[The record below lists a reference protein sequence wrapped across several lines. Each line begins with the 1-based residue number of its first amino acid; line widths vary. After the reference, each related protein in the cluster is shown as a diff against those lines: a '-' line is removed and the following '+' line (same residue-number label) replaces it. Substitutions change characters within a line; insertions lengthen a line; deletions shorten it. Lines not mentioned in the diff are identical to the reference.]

1 MNKKYKFLMGI
12 KIVFGIT
19 AFVLLFGFG
28 TMHLWNWLVPSL
40 FHGPIITFVQAI
52 GLLILS
58 KILFGGFGGRHGR
71 GGHCGPG
78 GRRNWKYKMQERFSN
93 MTPEEKEKFKQRFK
107 DRCGSKYWMN
117 QDVEEMATEVINK
130 DDVNNKM

>member
-40 FHGPIITFVQAI
+40 FHGPIITFAQAI

-58 KILFGGFGGRHGR
+58 KILFGGFGGKHGR
-71 GGHCGPG
+71 GGRCGSH
-78 GRRNWKYKMQERFSN
+78 GRSDWKYKMQERFSN

-107 DRCGSKYWMN
+107 ERCGNKFWMP
-117 QDVEEMATEVINK
+117 EEETKTNEQ
-130 DDVNNKM
+130 

>member
-1 MNKKYKFLMGI
+1 MGI

-40 FHGPIITFVQAI
+40 FHGPIINFCQAI

-58 KILFGGFGGRHGR
+58 KILFGGFGRKFGR
-71 GGHCGPG
+71 GGHCGGHGYG
-78 GRRNWKYKMQERFSN
+78 GGHWKYKMQERFGN
-93 MTPEEKEKFKQRFK
+93 MSPEEKEKFKQRFK
-107 DRCGSKYWMN
+107 DKCRSKYWTN
-117 QDVEEMATEVINK
+117 TEMEKTVDEIIK
-130 DDVNNKM
+130 DDVPK

>member
-1 MNKKYKFLMGI
+1 MKNKYKFLMGI

-40 FHGPIITFVQAI
+40 FHGPIINFGQAI

-71 GGHCGPG
+71 GGCGPG
-78 GRRNWKYKMQERFSN
+78 GRFGRRDWKTKMQERFSN
-93 MTPEEKEKFKQRFK
+93 MSPEEKEKFKQRFQ
-107 DRCGSKYWMN
+107 DRCGHKFWMDKD
-117 QDVEEMATEVINK
+117 QESETKTTEQQS
-130 DDVNNKM
+130 

>member
-40 FHGPIITFVQAI
+40 FHGPIINFCQAI

-58 KILFGGFGGRHGR
+58 KILFGGHKFGR
-71 GGHCGPG
+71 GGHCGSNGYRG
-78 GRRNWKYKMQERFSN
+78 GRWKYKMQERFGN

-107 DRCGSKYWMN
+107 DKCGSQYWMN
-117 QDVEEMATEVINK
+117 KEEETKTTEQ
-130 DDVNNKM
+130 

>member
-1 MNKKYKFLMGI
+1 MGI

-40 FHGPIITFVQAI
+40 FHGPIINFCQAM

-58 KILFGGFGGRHGR
+58 KILFGSFGGKHGR
-71 GGHCGPG
+71 GGHCGHN
-78 GRRNWKYKMQERFSN
+78 GRNHWKHKMQERFGN

-107 DRCGSKYWMN
+107 DKCGNKYWMN
-117 QDVEEMATEVINK
+117 HDVEEMATEIINK
-130 DDVNNKM
+130 DVPKNDINSNS